1 MPTLRSRFV
10 ARLLWIFPA
19 ILLFLTINQIKV
31 ALDVRETLN
40 RGVPRTA
47 EVVEIYKTNRVDV
60 TYGYVQ
66 LRVPTDGGV
75 IERRLSMSISLL
87 PELAGKDSVEV
98 RLLAGEDQE
107 IVVTA
112 VARTQWRMAAI
123 NSAMSFVGLILLTI
137 GVGAWNRYL
146 RREGDPA
153 DRVASSN

>member
-19 ILLFLTINQIKV
+19 ILLFLTVNQIKV

-40 RGVPRTA
+40 RGVSATA

-66 LRVPTDGGV
+66 LRVPTEDGV
-75 IERRLSMSISLL
+75 MERRLSMSVSLL
-87 PELAGKDSVEV
+87 PELEGKDSLEV
-98 RLLAGEDQE
+98 RVLAGEDQE
-107 IVVTA
+107 IVIAA

-123 NSAMSFVGLILLTI
+123 NSAMSFMGLILLTI

-146 RREGDPA
+146 KRKGDPA
-153 DRVASSN
+153 DRVLS